1 MDDAIELLSA
11 QEELQ
16 VSSVN
21 GIKDGVGQAFEER
34 AFERSDHV
42 GFVWRIINR

>member
-21 GIKDGVGQAFEER
+21 GIKRTRVGQAFKER
-34 AFERSDHV
+34 LNEA
-42 GFVWRIINR
+42 IM